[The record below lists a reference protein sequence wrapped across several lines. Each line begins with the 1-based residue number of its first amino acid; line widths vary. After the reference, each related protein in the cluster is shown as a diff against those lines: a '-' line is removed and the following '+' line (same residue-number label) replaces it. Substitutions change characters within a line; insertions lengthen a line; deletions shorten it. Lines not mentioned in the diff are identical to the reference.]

1 MIKITSHQSQQEYQI
16 ITENKDGNAIL
27 SFIEQENTIS
37 SPISFDWDLQ
47 KISEN
52 KYHIIYENESF
63 STEIIKIDEQE
74 KIFTVKINGKTV
86 ALKAKDRFD
95 LLLEKMGLSNLSKPK
110 INQIKAPMPGLIRQ
124 IKVEIGQNVLKG
136 DQLFILEAM
145 KMENVL
151 KSPTDGVIKAIRVKV
166 GDTVDKN
173 QLLVEF
179 E

>member
-1 MIKITSHQSQQEYQI
+1 MIKIISGQSQQEYQI
-16 ITENKDGNAIL
+16 ITENKDGKDVL
-27 SFIEQENTIS
+27 KFIEQENAIT
-37 SPISFDWDLQ
+37 FEWDLQ
-47 KISEN
+47 KIAEN
-52 KYHIIYENESF
+52 KYHIIYENQSF
-63 STEIIKIDEQE
+63 SAEIIKIDEIE
-74 KIFTVKINGKTV
+74 KIFTIKINGKTV

-124 IKVEIGQNVLKG
+124 IKAEIGQNVLKG

-151 KSPTDGVIKAIRVKV
+151 KSPTDGIIKTIRVKI